1 MKIPFSK
8 SLWLVGLVA
17 AFTAQCEEK
26 ADDVNPFTI
35 SPSVITTNGMPTLSV
50 AFQFPAHHHLY
61 AENLSFEVNG
71 APASATL
78 PPARAI
84 HDKFSG
90 GEKLSFEQSFQAYCA
105 LPNPGDGDVVLAVN
119 FQGCNDAECYFPETR
134 RWKIG
139 ADHSVTALVDAKDTT
154 QLAGT
159 SDKLSGGFQV
169 AGRASGFLSSTKFLS
184 FLDSTSGR
192 GATPD
197 DPAGRF
203 ARLGLLAT
211 LGLILLGGLALNLT
225 PCVLP
230 MIPINLAILGAGAK
244 NQDRKRGFAM
254 GSAYG
259 AGMALAYG
267 GLGLAVVLTG
277 AKFGALNSSPWFNFG
292 IALVFAFL
300 GLAMFDKLS
309 IDLSRFQRSGE
320 AKGSNGRGAG
330 AFLAASTMG
339 AVSASLAGAC
349 VAPVVISVLLL
360 ATTLYQQG
368 NPMGLLL
375 PFVLGLGMAIPWP
388 FAAAGLSFLPKPG
401 AWMTRVKHGFGVL
414 IFAFAMWYG
423 WLGWGLMPGRA
434 DGSILASARS
444 DSVKELRAA
453 LKQSRHDG
461 KPVLVDFW
469 ASWCK
474 NCAAMEHGTFRDA
487 TVQKRLK
494 DYTFVRFQ
502 AERLNDPA
510 VKPILDEFGV
520 MGLPSFVVLRPNTRI
535 EPGATSVTAH
545 PTN

>member
-1 MKIPFSK
+1 MKTPFSK
-8 SLWLVGLVA
+8 SLWLFGLVA

-35 SPSVITTNGMPTLSV
+35 APSVITSNGVPTLSV
-50 AFQFPAHHHLY
+50 AFQFPARHHLY

-71 APASATL
+71 APVTATL
-78 PPARAI
+78 PPARSVP
-84 HDKFSG
+84 DKFSG
-90 GEKLSFEQSFQAYCA
+90 GQKLSFEQGFQAYCA
-105 LPNPGDGDVVLAVN
+105 LPNSGAGELTLAVN

-139 ADHSVTALVDAKDTT
+139 ADYSVTALRDADD
-154 QLAGT
+154 GT
-159 SDKLSGGFQV
+159 SVAAAGDKLSAGFQV
-169 AGRASGFLSSTKFLS
+169 AGRASGYLSSAKFLG
-184 FLDSTSGR
+184 FLDRAEGQSP
-192 GATPD
+192 GAD

-203 ARLGLLAT
+203 ARLGLFAT

-230 MIPINLAILGAGAK
+230 MIPINLAILGAGSQ

-277 AKFGALNSSPWFNFG
+277 AKFGTLNSSAWFNFG
-292 IALVFAFL
+292 IALVFAVL

-320 AKGSNGRGAG
+320 ARSSRGRG
-330 AFLAASTMG
+330 AFLAAGTMG

-360 ATTLYQQG
+360 ATTFYQQG
-368 NPMGLLL
+368 NPLGLLL

-401 AWMTRVKHGFGVL
+401 GWMTRVKHGFGVL
-414 IFAFAMWYG
+414 IFVFAAWYG
-423 WLGWGLMPGRA
+423 WLGWGLMPGRV
-434 DGSILASARS
+434 DGSIVAAARG
-444 DSVKELRAA
+444 DNVKELRAA
-453 LKQSRHDG
+453 LEQSRRDG

-474 NCAAMEHGTFRDA
+474 NCAAMEHGTFRD
-487 TVQKRLK
+487 TGVQQRLK
-494 DYTFVRFQ
+494 DYTLVRFQ

-520 MGLPSFVVLRPNTRI
+520 MGLPTFVVLQPAS
-535 EPGATSVTAH
+535 ATARTTTA
-545 PTN
+545 TN